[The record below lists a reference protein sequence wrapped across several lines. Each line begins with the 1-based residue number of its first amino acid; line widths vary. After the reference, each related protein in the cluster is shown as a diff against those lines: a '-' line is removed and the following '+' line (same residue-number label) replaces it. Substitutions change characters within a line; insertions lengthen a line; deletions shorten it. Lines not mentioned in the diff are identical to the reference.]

1 MGVIWRDTFERPDGV
16 VTGSDYS
23 NMGETDASIVSGQ
36 IVSTDDVVFAYQ
48 NATRT
53 DLYVKARLTYDASV
67 SGGSAL
73 FMFTTSLADL
83 NNRYNL
89 YIPDTGTP
97 TQAKITKTVAGTF
110 TDILTGLPLPAVND
124 VVTFEKQGTL
134 LAVYYNGVLQ
144 GSVSDASLSG
154 PFYVSVNLDGLGGTV
169 SLDDFE
175 IGDISLVKPLRPNTR
190 PRPFAPGIAR

>member
-97 TQAKITKTVAGTF
+97 TQAKIAKTVAGTF

-154 PFYVSVNLDGLGGTV
+154 PFYVSVNPDGLGGTV